1 MEKSRI
7 LELAMGGIYFFSG
20 LSKLLPIPS
29 LVEQFDQ
36 FAEHFPFGLKP
47 PGWLFLRRWMTHK
60 MILRNEVVNLAQE
73 WKTRTLIFSIGVA
86 EVIGGFCLLRRCSP
100 LVKTVAASS
109 MMVIM
114 VGAWHIL
121 YAVGEDPAM
130 FVPSVVCFGILAYML
145 STNHWDE
152 KPKEE

>member
-1 MEKSRI
+1 MMEKSRL

-29 LVEQFDQ
+29 MVEQFDQ

-47 PGWLFLRRWMTHK
+47 PGWLFLRSVG
-60 MILRNEVVNLAQE
+60 LAEVV
-73 WKTRTLIFSIGVA
+73 
-86 EVIGGFCLLRRCSP
+86 GGLCLLKSSSRH
-100 LVKTVAASS
+100 VKTLAASS

-121 YAVGEDPAM
+121 YAVGEEPAM
-130 FVPSVVCFGILAYML
+130 FTPSVVCFSALAYL
-145 STNHWDE
+145 LATEYWE
-152 KPKEE
+152 GKPKEE